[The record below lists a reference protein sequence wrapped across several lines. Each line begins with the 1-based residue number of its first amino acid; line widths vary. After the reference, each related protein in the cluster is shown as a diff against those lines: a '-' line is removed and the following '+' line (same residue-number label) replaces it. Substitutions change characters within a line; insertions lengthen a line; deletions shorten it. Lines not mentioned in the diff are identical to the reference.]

1 MPLPPCMINSCDRVE
16 PLAFQKIPTN
26 QNKTKQN
33 TDDKEKRNEI
43 TMTSLRW
50 VISPYDHPF
59 LSPTGQQTDI
69 TNTGPSFLHQTSKPY
84 LKERKRKE
92 KSVIIQQNT
101 LSLLHLPS
109 QPQTRPRRDH
119 DPNSPSS

>member
-1 MPLPPCMINSCDRVE
+1 MINSCDRVE

-59 LSPTGQQTDI
+59 FFFFKFIPNRPTDRHHQYRPFLSPS
-69 TNTGPSFLHQTSKPY
+69 N
-84 LKERKRKE
+84 LKTLSKRK
-92 KSVIIQQNT
+92 KKKRKIGNNPTKHTFPFTSPLTTPNT
-101 LSLLHLPS
+101 PS
-109 QPQTRPRRDH
+109 P
-119 DPNSPSS
+119 